1 MRVSLCAVCL
11 MKFKSTKLFAGQLAV
26 AGLLWLAADADAQT
40 KGKSDVDPSTK
51 GKSQPSIGQRPAV
64 IPRDPATDPALPTDA
79 KGKAATPNRPDKVE
93 PSADVQNLIRNFQTA
108 RDKFLEDQKAL
119 ARQYS
124 QASEEERKALRE
136 RMKEMLDRLKDQQ
149 RALQQDMRDRAR
161 ELKQQLNPD
170 LNRLIDNGSKEGGRG
185 R

>member
-1 MRVSLCAVCL
+1 
-11 MKFKSTKLFAGQLAV
+11 
-26 AGLLWLAADADAQT
+26 
-40 KGKSDVDPSTK
+40 
-51 GKSQPSIGQRPAV
+51 
-64 IPRDPATDPALPTDA
+64 
-79 KGKAATPNRPDKVE
+79 
-93 PSADVQNLIRNFQTA
+93 VQNLIRNFQTA

>member
-1 MRVSLCAVCL
+1 VRVSLCAVCL

-26 AGLLWLAADADAQT
+26 AGLLWLAAEADAQT

-79 KGKAATPNRPDKVE
+79 KGKAATPSRPDKVE